1 MSELAVR
8 PLLETPSVTVWDVH
22 CKGSC
27 RQESPEEYTSTT
39 RFVFPYR
46 GIFVRHL
53 GRDEAV
59 AEVNQVLFLN
69 AGEGY
74 RISHPVRGGDACLS
88 ITVDEQLL
96 HELIPRSLLRKGAKI
111 AFHQQRLR
119 LESRTQALVAA
130 LRHSLSNDAED
141 RLKTESLVLSL
152 ARVALSTG
160 FTRRGASEKRRRL
173 ADRAKLVLASD
184 PARRWTLSEVGAE
197 VGVSP
202 TYLTQTFA
210 HVEGQPLYRYHLQLR
225 LARALDLLALY
236 DDLTT
241 LSLDLGFSSHSHF
254 SAAFREAYGSSP
266 SEFRQRVA
274 VS

>member
-8 PLLETPSVTVWDVH
+8 PLLETPSVTVWDVD
-22 CKGSC
+22 CNGSC
-27 RQESPEEYTSTT
+27 RQESAEEYTSTT

-46 GIFVRHL
+46 GVFVRHV

-59 AEVNQVLFLN
+59 AEVNQLLFLN

-74 RISHPVRGGDACLS
+74 RISHPVAGGDACLS
-88 ITVDEQLL
+88 ITIAEQLL
-96 HELIPRSLLRKGAKI
+96 HELIPHSLLRRGGKV

-130 LRHSLSNDAED
+130 LRYSLRNDAED
-141 RLKTESLVLSL
+141 RLKAESLVLSL
-152 ARVALSTG
+152 VQAAVSSG
-160 FTRRGASEKRRRL
+160 SIDRGVSEKRQRL

-184 PARRWTLSEVGAE
+184 PARRWTLAEVGAE

-225 LARALDLLALY
+225 LARALDLLARS